1 MREYAAQYQ
10 TMTEMR
16 VGRLW
21 RYPVKSMQGEEV
33 DEIVLGP
40 GGVIA
45 DRGYGFFDVETGRLV
60 SAKHPKRFGALLG
73 CTARYLVDPAPGEPT
88 PPIEVTFPDGSVVRG
103 DDAELVSRV
112 SALLNRE
119 VRLITTVAEGLA
131 FDELDPG
138 VDGVMPD
145 EFAAALSADADAAE
159 HLMQIPVGM
168 AAPGTMLDLAAL
180 HILATSTL
188 NGLAAEYPGGA
199 WDPRRMRP
207 NMVIEAGTDTPDD
220 EDEWFGCDLH
230 LGDDA
235 VIHVVG
241 PTPRCV
247 MTTVAQPGL
256 PRDLGVLKAIAGI
269 GRRQI
274 GTLGQFACAGSYAEV
289 VTSGAVRRGDAVTVE
304 RVEPREGALAA
315 TISMMSAAMATGD

>member
-1 MREYAAQYQ
+1 
-10 TMTEMR
+10 MTEIR

-33 DEIVLGP
+33 DEIVLGS

-73 CTARYLVDPAPGEPT
+73 CTARYLSDPAPGEPT
-88 PPIEVTFPDGSVVRG
+88 PPIEVTFPDGSVVRD
-103 DDAELVSRV
+103 DDAELARRV
-112 SALLNRE
+112 GALLGRDI
-119 VRLITTVAEGLA
+119 RLITTVDEGLA
-131 FDELDPG
+131 FDEVDPG

-145 EFAAALSADADAAE
+145 EFAAALSSDPGAAE
-159 HLMQIPVGM
+159 HTMQIPVGM

-180 HILATSTL
+180 HILTAATL
-188 NGLAAEYPGGA
+188 HRLAAEYPGGD
-199 WDPRRMRP
+199 WDPRRLRP
-207 NMVIEAGTDTPDD
+207 NMIIDAGPEAPAE
-220 EDEWFGCDLH
+220 EDEWFGCDLQ

-256 PRDLGVLKAIAGI
+256 PRDSGVLKAIAGI
-269 GRRQI
+269 GRREI
-274 GTLGQFACAGSYAEV
+274 GALGQFACAGSYAEV
-289 VTSGAVRRGDAVTVE
+289 VTPGVVRRGDAVTVE

-315 TISMMSAAMATGD
+315 TISLMSAAMAAGD

>member
-1 MREYAAQYQ
+1 
-10 TMTEMR
+10 MTEIR

-33 DEIVLGP
+33 DEIVLGS

-45 DRGYGFFDVETGRLV
+45 DRGYGFVDVETGRLV

-73 CTARYLVDPAPGEPT
+73 CTARYLSDPVPGEPT
-88 PPIEVTFPDGSVVRG
+88 PPIEVTFPDGSVVH
-103 DDAELVSRV
+103 DDAAELAGRV
-112 SALLNRE
+112 SDLLGRD
-119 VRLITTVAEGLA
+119 VRLITTVDEGLA

-138 VDGVMPD
+138 LEGVMPD
-145 EFAAALSADADAAE
+145 DFVAKLTPDSGAAE
-159 HLMQIPVGM
+159 HVMQIPVGM
-168 AAPGTMLDLAAL
+168 AAPGTLLDLAAM
-180 HILATSTL
+180 HILTTSTL
-188 NGLAAEYPGGA
+188 SRLAAEYPGGE

-207 NMVIEAGTDTPDD
+207 NMIIDAGSETPGE
-220 EDEWFGCDLH
+220 EDEWYGCDLT
-230 LGDDA
+230 LGDGA

-256 PRDLGVLKAIAGI
+256 PRDPGVLKAIAGI
-269 GRRQI
+269 GRREI

-289 VTSGAVRRGDAVTVE
+289 VSPGVVRRGDPVTVE

-315 TISMMSAAMATGD
+315 TISLMSAAMAAGD

>member
-1 MREYAAQYQ
+1 
-10 TMTEMR
+10 MTETR
-16 VGRLW
+16 VGGLW

-33 DEIVLGP
+33 DEIVLGAD
-40 GGVIA
+40 GAIA

-73 CTARYLVDPAPGEPT
+73 CTARYLSDPAPGQPT
-88 PPIEVTFPDGSVVRG
+88 PAIEVTFPDGSVVRD
-103 DDAELVSRV
+103 DDAEVTRRV
-112 SALLNRE
+112 GALLGRE
-119 VRLITTVAEGLA
+119 VRLITTVEAGLA
-131 FDELDPG
+131 FDEVDPG
-138 VDGVMPD
+138 IDGVMPD
-145 EFAAALSADADAAE
+145 EFVAALSPDASE
-159 HLMQIPVGM
+159 HVMQIPVGM

-180 HILATSTL
+180 HILTTSTL
-188 NGLAAEYPGGA
+188 NQLAAVYPDGS

-207 NMVIEAGTDTPDD
+207 NMVIDAGADLPGE
-220 EDEWFGCDLH
+220 EDEWFGCDLKV
-230 LGDDA
+230 GADA

-247 MTTVAQPGL
+247 MTTLPQPGL
-256 PRDLGVLKAIAGI
+256 PRDSGVLKAIAGI

-289 VTSGAVRRGDAVTVE
+289 VTPGVVRRGDPVAVE

-315 TISMMSAAMATGD
+315 TISMMSAAMAAET